1 MVRCGKCS
9 YTWAQS
15 PPEIPDDPG
24 ADEPGA
30 DSAPNGDSDLDPD
43 AESDLDT
50 DFNSVFGSDSTPGRR
65 RGTHGVPAL
74 RREPRRLVARLAWA
88 ALVIVFTGALL
99 GGAVFQ
105 SAITAAWPPAGRIYA
120 MIGIQSEPPGFGL
133 NLVNIKPTP
142 KLVDSKPFLLVEG
155 EIENVSNKVRSVPN
169 LRAALLDKDRK
180 ELQHWTFQAPV
191 PRLLPGENVKF
202 ATRVRDPDS
211 TTASVSI
218 DFHEAK

>member
-15 PPEIPDDPG
+15 PPEILDDTST
-24 ADEPGA
+24 DEPGGDPAPAA
-30 DSAPNGDSDLDPD
+30 DQD
-43 AESDLDT
+43 AESEVDT
-50 DFNSVFGSDSTPGRR
+50 DFDSALDSEPTPGRR
-65 RGTHGVPAL
+65 RGAHGVPAL
-74 RREPRRLVARLAWA
+74 RREPRRLVARLAWV
-88 ALVIVFTGALL
+88 ALVLVFTGVLL
-99 GGAVFQ
+99 GGVVFQ
-105 SAITAAWPPAGRIYA
+105 SAITAAWPPAERLYA
-120 MIGIQSEPPGFGL
+120 MIGIQSESPGFGL

-142 KLVDSKPFLLVEG
+142 KLIDSKPFLLVEG
-155 EIENVSNKVRSVPN
+155 EIENVSNKVRTVPN

-202 ATRVRDPDS
+202 ATRARNPDS
-211 TTASVSI
+211 ATASVSI